1 MNPKTNG
8 RLSVVS
14 FCYILLSVAVGAVI
28 AIILFF
34 LIEPGKPTFC
44 PSPHSVTYKSLLF
57 RISIIFSYFDFILSI
72 SSQLTFIYSS
82 QIFHWMCTSVNI
94 ALPPPSFVCL
104 DWYSLVGSSISLSG
118 LGDKSYSVRRTI
130 ETSDMFADMI
140 R

>member
-72 SSQLTFIYSS
+72 SSQLTFIYSN
-82 QIFHWMCTSVNI
+82 QIFHWMCTSKNI
-94 ALPPPSFVCL
+94 ALPHPSFVCL
-104 DWYSLVGSSISLSG
+104 DLYSLVGSSISLAG